1 MPFCLHQK
9 CADDEVSDKKNYP
22 TFARTRPPAAQVTTS
37 ILSLL
42 LHFNWTRFSL
52 VVGSSHGQQR
62 VARKLLQLAK
72 DHNLTVNHVKEFR
85 EPYMSLV
92 AGNPFPEIIQETY
105 VETRGELLLLLL
117 CSYTSPWLPE
127 LFYPKSPRRLT

>member
-1 MPFCLHQK
+1 M
-9 CADDEVSDKKNYP
+9 SDKKNYP

-117 CSYTSPWLPE
+117 LLLVCSYTIPSLPE